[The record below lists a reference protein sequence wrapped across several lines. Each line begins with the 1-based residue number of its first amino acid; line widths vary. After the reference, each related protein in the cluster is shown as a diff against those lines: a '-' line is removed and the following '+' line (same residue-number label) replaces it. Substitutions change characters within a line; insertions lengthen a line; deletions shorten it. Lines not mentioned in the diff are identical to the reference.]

1 MDSLISKLQL
11 RITNGYSSGYLIMT
25 RDQLEELIAQKENI
39 RLEFKRHLS
48 SSHRIART
56 LAAFAN
62 TLGGI
67 ILIGVNDD
75 GKIVGVPSE
84 FREVG
89 KIEDATDRLVEPALS
104 ISYETLIPDGRTVL
118 VVSVSESNEKPH
130 YVVNEAGKRTI
141 YVRAKDKSV
150 PTNKL
155 IIAPEVANADFIKSP
170 MARTLIQY
178 LRKNDDVTA
187 DKFAKLINISA
198 YRAGKLLRQLAEQGL
213 LLLIDKSR
221 PVRYALKL
229 TD

>member
-1 MDSLISKLQL
+1 
-11 RITNGYSSGYLIMT
+11 MT

-84 FREVG
+84 FREVS
-89 KIEDATDRLVEPALS
+89 KIEDATDRLVEPALT
-104 ISYETLIPDGRTVL
+104 ISYETLTPDGRMVL

-130 YVVNEAGKRTI
+130 YVLNEAGKRTI

-155 IIAPEVANADFIKSP
+155 IIAPEIANTDLIKSP

-187 DKFAKLINISA
+187 DKFARLINISD

-229 TD
+229 TE

>member
-1 MDSLISKLQL
+1 
-11 RITNGYSSGYLIMT
+11 MT

-104 ISYETLIPDGRTVL
+104 ISYETLTPDGRTVL

-229 TD
+229 TE